1 MRYAATHKE
10 ETREKLIESSRAL
23 AKKGGFE
30 TTGVDALMKAIG
42 LTGGAFYSHFR
53 SKDELFA
60 AIVERARER
69 HPPTRGLI
77 DCETAEGHALLALRV
92 GIDAVIYKGPAV
104 MAAKLAAIAAA
115 DGRRVVAERPP
126 ALALH
131 RERDMAAAC
140 RRWLGDDPAAGPDAC
155 N

>member
-1 MRYAATHKE
+1 MATAAG
-10 ETREKLIESSRAL
+10 AL
-23 AKKGGFE
+23 VAAEAAAVLGRPLLL
-30 TTGVDALMKAIG
+30 VSPR
-42 LTGGAFYSHFR
+42 GGAAA
-53 SKDELFA
+53 LGPAMFA

-92 GIDAVIYKGPAV
+92 GIDAVVYKGPAAV
-104 MAAKLAAIAAA
+104 RAKLAAIAAA

-131 RERDMAAAC
+131 REKDMAAAC
-140 RRWLGDDPAAGPDAC
+140 RRWLGDDPAAGPDAR